1 MSGVDSTR
9 FPSLRNFPRPQFP
22 DVLSGVEGVPESLK
36 EYFPDFSVSQW
47 PSSAAI
53 QEASFRDLL
62 CYCYARNAKV
72 QKTRTECEKL
82 WKIVNV
88 DLVGKYVRNKA
99 QIDINELVYPG
110 IPILHLICKVG
121 QDAHKPHTGQTL
133 APMNEIPE
141 RNVLLETMITDTRL
155 DVNALD
161 LHGQSALAYSYSYT
175 YETFSAPGT
184 SKTKD
189 AYHATCNWLNVRMLL
204 LHPNFCALDFPVPAG
219 QFFNLQIRELLRR
232 SHCLFDER
240 RQLLCEVY
248 GPTRRKQLENTL
260 NFCGSEM
267 QRAKEE
273 RAHKDERVSDPNEYS
288 MTLLTRIL
296 TKKFGDGPELFTCE
310 PASVETLE
318 DIWRHPAFD
327 RTKFLGEV
335 AAVMVMPN
343 DTRANNE
350 VKEIRWQ
357 DLAIG
362 SGNQFANFFNCTRKA
377 LDYILQAIH
386 LERKALAA
394 GSSSSPGGGTAQPSS
409 KAAVTG
415 ASSSSGLHLPVPGAA
430 SSSKNQLPK
439 SKSAGK
445 VTEERR
451 AGRRL
456 SASPRQAKALAEAV
470 RAAPDPPLLLQQ
482 KKKEEAAAAVKEDSK
497 STSSKKKKQPEQLEV
512 PMKRDSTGSKGSA
525 GAGSSRGKS
534 GVKDEKRAGS
544 PGAFSSG
551 KMMSMKAMSS
561 GKGKEMKKKDSPA
574 AKGKMSTAAAG
585 TKSKSKP
592 SKLKPK
598 ASMVKSYKRAA
609 RKKTM
614 TSMAM
619 GSKKKSTAASSA
631 SKFKAMKK
639 VAQKAMKK
647 K

>member
-470 RAAPDPPLLLQQ
+470 RAPAALLQQ